1 MKILMVSYSGYGA
14 WFTLRLQEEGHKVD
28 YYLMEKKYADVLS
41 GLAPEPMFKRP
52 DFAKY
57 DLVLFDLTGKPKLA
71 EQSMELTSTMGDG
84 NFNSLVEE
92 DRMFGIETME
102 QCDINVPP
110 YEVFQD
116 IGEAKKYIAKTKK
129 RFVFKPDGGQDQDCN
144 TTYVATSADDLLNYI
159 DRLGAATNGATF
171 LLQEVV
177 DGIEISTEAYFNG
190 DEFFLWNATLEEKK
204 FMEGNKGPNTGCAGN
219 LVWIYNK
226 PNRLINEGL
235 MRMKDF
241 LKQVGYRGMIDLNV
255 IAGPDKLYGLEWT
268 PRFGYDASATLCSLI
283 TSDLGEFFHAIA
295 AGDIPTTL
303 RWNENAFAAATRLSI
318 PPYPTE
324 VPGKHP
330 AGVPINGIELDDI
343 SRGCYLYD
351 AMLVGDELVTA
362 GASGFV
368 AVPIGVGRSID
379 EAWAVVKEK
388 IKCLKLPDAQYR
400 QDLARRTWKRY
411 EGLARWG
418 WFK

>member
-1 MKILMVSYSGYGA
+1 M
-14 WFTLRLQEEGHKVD
+14 D
-28 YYLMEKKYADVLS
+28 YYLMSKDYTDVLH
-41 GLAPEPMFKRP
+41 GLAPKPIFERP
-52 DFAKY
+52 DFARY

-71 EQSMELTSTMGDG
+71 EKAALLAPTIGDG

-92 DRMFGIETME
+92 DRMFGIESME

-110 YEVFQD
+110 YEVFQE
-116 IGEAKKYIAKTKK
+116 IGEAKQYIKANKK
-129 RFVFKPDGGQDQDCN
+129 RYVFKPDGGQEQDCN
-144 TTYVATSADDLLNYI
+144 TTYVADSAQDLLDYI
-159 DRLGAATNGATF
+159 DRLGQATKGATF

-177 DGIEISTEAYFNG
+177 DGIEVSTEAYFNG
-190 DEFFLWNATLEEKK
+190 EDFYLWNATLEEKK

-226 PNRLINEGL
+226 PNRLIEQGL

-268 PRFGYDASATLCSLI
+268 PRFGYDASATLCALI
-283 TSDLGEFFHAIA
+283 TSDLGEFFRDIA
-295 AGDIPTTL
+295 AGETPTTL

-324 VPGKHP
+324 IHGKHP
-330 AGVPINGIELDDI
+330 AGVPINGIDIEDI
-343 SRGCYLYD
+343 SHGCYLYD
-351 AMLVGDELVTA
+351 AMLAGDELVTA
-362 GASGFV
+362 GASGFI
-368 AVPIGVGRSID
+368 AVPIGVGRTPD

-388 IKCLKLPDAQYR
+388 IKGIKIPDMQFR
-400 QDLARRTWKRY
+400 QDLAKRTWKRY